1 MAVVITSFEYWLE
14 AVYMVLEKYGL
25 DLDIEIAVY
34 RDAFDS
40 GLSPEEAVRE
50 DACL

>member
-1 MAVVITSFEYWLE
+1 MSVVVTSFEYWLE

-25 DLDIEIAVY
+25 DLGIEVAIY
-34 RDAFDS
+34 RDAFDA
-40 GLSPEEAVRE
+40 GLSPEDAVRE